1 MATNFPTSLD
11 SLTNPSATDT
21 LDSPPH
27 DEQHADANDA
37 IEALQAKVGVDSSAV
52 TSSLD
57 YKVGDH
63 ASRLT
68 TLEAISHGKILQ
80 VVSTA
85 KTDEF
90 TSTSSSLAD
99 ITGLSVD
106 ITPSSTS
113 SKVLIL
119 SQVTVGSPS
128 ATNFSLQFVRDSTE
142 ILNGDTGF
150 NNTIDFGRHFATA
163 TDAFTLLYLD
173 SPATTSATTYKMQIR
188 VGSGTVYVNRG
199 SSTAYGGTS
208 TITVMEVSA

>member
-1 MATNFPTSLD
+1 MASSFPSSLD
-11 SLTNPSATDT
+11 AFTNPSSTDAMDSVSVPHAT
-21 LDSPPH
+21 
-27 DEQHADANDA
+27 QHADLNDA
-37 IEALQAKVGVDSSAV
+37 VVALEAKVGADSSAV
-52 TSSLD
+52 TSSHD
-57 YKVGDH
+57 YKI
-63 ASRLT
+63 AQ
-68 TLEAISHGKILQ
+68 LEAISHGKILQ
-80 VVSTA
+80 VLSTA